1 MFDNNIY
8 EDYIELLDSK
18 GKIINVS
25 YPEHIFDLNDL
36 IDLNDFCEKIYN
48 KIISRNKNVFYLDGH
63 LEH

>member
-48 KIISRNKNVFYLDGH
+48 KIIK
-63 LEH
+63 